1 MATRRALL
9 ELGPETFAA
18 EARQRLGLGVRPVW
32 DMVALLEEEGVFVV
46 EAPFESH
53 NLFGAFTYSEE
64 SGPCVLINT
73 HCTRGRQTT
82 TAAHEYCHNLK
93 DRERVRAIVCGRHNE
108 EEDIE
113 RYAFAFARH
122 FLMPREGVLQVLDDL
137 GSLGGNIDKED
148 VVHLRW
154 HFRVSYGVALLH
166 LMRLGFVGRPE
177 YNRLKDIDSVWSLD
191 RRLGYDPDEDRKE
204 AFKGYAE
211 PLRRP
216 RPLVELAVKA
226 YEAGRI
232 TLSRFAEVM
241 GFDRA
246 AAAEFLEDVGVRLRV
261 PGREDVASESDLA

>member
-1 MATRRALL
+1 VSARRALL
-9 ELGPETFAA
+9 ELRPETFAS

-32 DMVALLEEEGVFVV
+32 DMVALMEEEGIFVV
-46 EAPFESH
+46 EAPFESS

-64 SGPCVLINT
+64 TGPCVLINT

-93 DRERVRAIVCGRHNE
+93 DREKVRAIVCGRHNE
-108 EEDIE
+108 DEEVE
-113 RYAFAFARH
+113 RYAYAFARH

-137 GSLGGNIDKED
+137 GSLGGEIDEED

-166 LMRLGFVGRPE
+166 LMQLGFLSRSD

-204 AFKGYAE
+204 EPKRDAE

-216 RPLVELAVKA
+216 RPLVGLAVKA
-226 YEAGRI
+226 YEGGRI

-241 GFDRA
+241 GLERSA
-246 AAAEFLEDVGVRLRV
+246 AADFLEDIGVGVRV
-261 PGREDVASESDLA
+261 PDQEDVAGESELA

>member
-1 MATRRALL
+1 VGTRRALL

-46 EAPFESH
+46 EAPFESK

-64 SGPCVLINT
+64 IGSCVLINT
-73 HCTRGRQTT
+73 HCTKGRQTT

-93 DRERVRAIVCGRHNE
+93 DRERVSAIVCGRHNE
-108 EEDIE
+108 DEEVE
-113 RYAFAFARH
+113 RYAYTFARH

-137 GSLGGNIDKED
+137 GSLGGRIGEEA

-154 HFRVSYGVALLH
+154 HFRVSYGVVLLH
-166 LMRLGFVGRPE
+166 LMQLGFVGRSD
-177 YNRLKDIDSVWSLD
+177 YNRLKDAGVWSLD

-204 AFKGYAE
+204 VPKQDAE

-216 RPLVELAVKA
+216 RPLVEVAVKA
-226 YEAGRI
+226 YEGERI

-241 GFDRA
+241 GLDRVA
-246 AAAEFLEDVGVRLRV
+246 AADFLEDVGLGLRV
-261 PGREDVASESDLA
+261 PGRKDVADESKLA

>member
-1 MATRRALL
+1 MGARRAML
-9 ELGPETFAA
+9 ELGPETLAA
-18 EARQRLGLGVRPVW
+18 ESRQRLGLGVRPVW
-32 DMVALLEEEGVFVV
+32 NMVALLEEEGVFVV
-46 EAPFESH
+46 EAPFESN

-64 SGPCVLINT
+64 AGPCVLINT

-93 DRERVRAIVCGRHNE
+93 DRERIRAIVCGRHNE
-108 EEDIE
+108 DEEVE
-113 RYAFAFARH
+113 RYAYTFARH

-137 GSLGGNIDKED
+137 GALSRDIDEED

-154 HFRVSYGVALLH
+154 HFRVSYHVASLH
-166 LMRLGFVGRPE
+166 LMQLGFVSRSD
-177 YNRLKDIDSVWSLD
+177 YDRLRDVGVWSLD

-204 AFKGYAE
+204 PPKRDAE

-226 YEAGRI
+226 YESERI

-241 GFDRA
+241 GLGRA
-246 AAAEFLEDVGVRLRV
+246 AAADFLEDAGVELRF
-261 PGREDVASESDLA
+261 PSREDVAGESELA

>member
-1 MATRRALL
+1 VAIRGALL

-46 EAPFESH
+46 EAPFESRY
-53 NLFGAFTYSEE
+53 LFGAFTYSDE

-73 HCTRGRQTT
+73 HCTKGRQTT

-93 DRERVRAIVCGRHNE
+93 DRERISAIVCGRHNE
-108 EEDIE
+108 DEDVE

-137 GSLGGNIDKED
+137 GSLDGNIDEED
-148 VVHLRW
+148 VAHLRW
-154 HFRVSYGVALLH
+154 HFRVSYRIALLH
-166 LMRLGFVGRPE
+166 LMQLGFVGRPE
-177 YNRLKDIDSVWSLD
+177 YNRLKDLDSVWSLD

-204 AFKGYAE
+204 IPKGAAE

-226 YEAGRI
+226 YDAGRI

-241 GFDRA
+241 GLDRA

-261 PGREDVASESDLA
+261 PGRGDVASESDLA

>member
-1 MATRRALL
+1 MGARRALL

-32 DMVALLEEEGVFVV
+32 DMVALMEEEGVFVV
-46 EAPFESH
+46 EAPFESK

-64 SGPCVLINT
+64 TGPCVLINT

-93 DRERVRAIVCGRHNE
+93 DRERIRAIVCGRHNE
-108 EEDIE
+108 NEEIE

-137 GSLGGNIDKED
+137 GSLGGGIDEED
-148 VVHLRW
+148 VVHMRW

-166 LMRLGFVGRPE
+166 LMQLGFVSRSE
-177 YNRLKDIDSVWSLD
+177 YEGLKDAGLWSLD
-191 RRLGYDPDEDRKE
+191 RRLGYDPDEDRKD
-204 AFKGYAE
+204 APKRDAE

-226 YEAGRI
+226 YVGGRI

-241 GFDRA
+241 GLGRA
-246 AAAEFLEDVGVRLRV
+246 AATDFLEDVGVGLRV
-261 PGREDVASESDLA
+261 PGRKDVAGESDLA